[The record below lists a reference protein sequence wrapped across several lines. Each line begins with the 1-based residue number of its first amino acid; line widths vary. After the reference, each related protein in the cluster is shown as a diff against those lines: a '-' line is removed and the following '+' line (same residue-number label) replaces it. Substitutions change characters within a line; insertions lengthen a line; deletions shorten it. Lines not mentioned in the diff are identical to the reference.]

1 MTVSGPL
8 NNIFKKINPFVFH
21 FKRKLS
27 RSEKKKRERDF
38 GKNNIYDSV
47 LAARSSLSPLCS
59 RDFWSMVTS
68 VIYAL
73 GLLVTA
79 LVIYLSDV
87 FVDRTEPIYLS
98 EVRTRTT
105 YSLVWNNEIPFISLS
120 LFLVPEHLFVHLWNF
135 MADVFAF

>member
-1 MTVSGPL
+1 
-8 NNIFKKINPFVFH
+8 
-21 FKRKLS
+21 
-27 RSEKKKRERDF
+27 
-38 GKNNIYDSV
+38 
-47 LAARSSLSPLCS
+47 
-59 RDFWSMVTS
+59 MVTS